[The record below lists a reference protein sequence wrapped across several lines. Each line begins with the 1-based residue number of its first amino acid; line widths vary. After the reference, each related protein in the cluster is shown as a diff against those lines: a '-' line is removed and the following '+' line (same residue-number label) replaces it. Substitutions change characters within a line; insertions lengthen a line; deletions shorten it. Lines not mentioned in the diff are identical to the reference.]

1 VSFAK
6 AVVSGVVVSE
16 PEKRFTPNNHA
27 VTSFFISVEA
37 GGGIPRPGAGNEPF
51 QVKVTCWRNLADAVA
66 SQVLK
71 GEQVLVEGKLI
82 LNTYQT
88 QDGVQKRQYEIEAVS
103 VSKLSGAPELI
114 VPAVAVAGTPSSAGA
129 AYPSPPP
136 MSSSPA
142 YATMPPSSVAAPS
155 SGGFASSGGHFSSED
170 LLTEDDIPF

>member
-1 VSFAK
+1 MSFAK

-27 VTSFFISVEA
+27 VTGFFISVDAGAGAVRA
-37 GGGIPRPGAGNEPF
+37 GGGNEPF

-71 GEQVLVEGKLI
+71 GEHVLVEGKLI

-88 QDGVQKRQYEIEAVS
+88 PDGVQKRQYEIEAVS
-103 VSKLSGAPELI
+103 ISKLSGEFI
-114 VPAVAVAGTPSSAGA
+114 SVVPAVAAAAPGVTSYPTPQASASA
-129 AYPSPPP
+129 
-136 MSSSPA
+136 A
-142 YATMPPSSVAAPS
+142 YATSPPSSVAPV
-155 SGGFASSGGHFSSED
+155 GGFSSSGGHFSSED

>member
-27 VTSFFISVEA
+27 VTSFFILVEA
-37 GGGIPRPGAGNEPF
+37 GGGVPRPGAGNEPF

-103 VSKLSGAPELI
+103 VSKLPGAPELI
-114 VPAVAVAGTPSSAGA
+114 VPAMAAAGASSAG
-129 AYPSPPP
+129 AYPSPPTL
-136 MSSSPA
+136 SSPSPA
-142 YATMPPSSVAAPS
+142 YATAPPSSVAAPS
-155 SGGFASSGGHFSSED
+155 SGGFSPGGGHFSSED